1 MNRVGL
7 CARCANART
16 VRSRRGS
23 MFILCQLHR
32 TDPRFEQY
40 PVLPVLEC
48 PGYEPDADD
57 PAVVEEGRP

>member
-1 MNRVGL
+1 
-7 CARCANART
+7 
-16 VRSRRGS
+16 